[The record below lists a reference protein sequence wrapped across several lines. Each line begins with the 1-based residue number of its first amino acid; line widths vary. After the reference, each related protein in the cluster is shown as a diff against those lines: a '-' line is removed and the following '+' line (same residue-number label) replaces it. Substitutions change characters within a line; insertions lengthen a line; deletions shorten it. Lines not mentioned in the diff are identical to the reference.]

1 MDCAMWSLLKRIS
14 KHTVPYI
21 GDNNNNNYYVES
33 GYELYLSVFMLQ
45 WSEVRYRLEHKEI

>member
-21 GDNNNNNYYVES
+21 GDNNNNNNYYVES
-33 GYELYLSVFMLQ
+33 GYELYL
-45 WSEVRYRLEHKEI
+45 